1 MNVSD
6 ENGQLGTCILLFW
19 LALERFVITDYWIH
33 GDWTPQR
40 NRKRTKRLL
49 TLMIF
54 SNAICK
60 KWLVT
65 QTIADWTLSVYLSTV
80 LSERLYT
87 RLCTQIHSSILI
99 YTTNVHVNWWFRS
112 STVRAMPRSFMRRN
126 TNGNVDGCLCVAIL
140 EYWIG
145 ISQRCKKKSSV
156 RRLLLIKQSQRAN
169 RS

>member
-1 MNVSD
+1 MLLFSTTYIQLQCPLKYTVNVQKMNVSD

-19 LALERFVITDYWIH
+19 LALERFVITDYWVH

-65 QTIADWTLSVYLSTV
+65 QTIADWALSVYLSTV

-87 RLCTQIHSSILI
+87 RLYTQIHGSILI
-99 YTTNVHVNWWFRS
+99 CTKNVRFNW
-112 STVRAMPRSFMRRN
+112 
-126 TNGNVDGCLCVAIL
+126 
-140 EYWIG
+140 
-145 ISQRCKKKSSV
+145 
-156 RRLLLIKQSQRAN
+156 LIP
-169 RS
+169 